1 MPQQNQRA
9 ELHATIWGIANDL
22 RGAIGGWDFKA
33 YVLSS
38 LFYRFISENTTAY
51 FNRMLK
57 AVGSNKS
64 YADMSDNEAENAR
77 QQAIDEKGFFILPSQ
92 LFSNVSKSLDL
103 NKEETYKSL
112 NERISNIFHDIE
124 KSALGT
130 PSEDDLKGLFT
141 DFVVD
146 SPQLGNTVLTRNKLL
161 AKVFIRVA
169 EMDLGEVD
177 YDNNQIDAF
186 GDAYEFLM
194 KMYASE
200 GGKSGGEQFTPQ
212 EVSEVLARL
221 ASYGNPNIRTVYDPA
236 CGSGSLLL
244 KFAKIVPDRN
254 SIKYFGQ
261 ELVPT
266 NYNLSRINMFLHN
279 INFDKFDIQC
289 GDTLL
294 DPRHRHEEPFD
305 AIVSN
310 PPYSKKW
317 DGDNNAL
324 LINDDR
330 YSPAGILAP
339 KSASDLAFTMHM
351 LKSLSESGTAAIVE
365 FPGVLYRG
373 GAEKKI
379 RQYLVTNNFVDTVI
393 QLPQNLFFG
402 VSIATCIIVLR
413 KSARPD
419 NNILFVDASRQFVK
433 NGNKNL
439 LTPENQD
446 AIVNAYA
453 ERKEVQYFTR
463 LVSCQ
468 DVAANDYNLSVSS
481 YVEQEDTREAID
493 ILQVNADLETLCT
506 EGNRLRSEINQ
517 LIKTL

>member
-1 MPQQNQRA
+1 
-9 ELHATIWGIANDL
+9 
-22 RGAIGGWDFKA
+22 
-33 YVLSS
+33 
-38 LFYRFISENTTAY
+38 
-51 FNRMLK
+51 
-57 AVGSNKS
+57 
-64 YADMSDNEAENAR
+64 
-77 QQAIDEKGFFILPSQ
+77 
-92 LFSNVSKSLDL
+92 
-103 NKEETYKSL
+103 
-112 NERISNIFHDIE
+112 
-124 KSALGT
+124 
-130 PSEDDLKGLFT
+130 
-141 DFVVD
+141 
-146 SPQLGNTVLTRNKLL
+146 
-161 AKVFIRVA
+161 
-169 EMDLGEVD
+169 
-177 YDNNQIDAF
+177 
-186 GDAYEFLM
+186 
-194 KMYASE
+194 
-200 GGKSGGEQFTPQ
+200 
-212 EVSEVLARL
+212 
-221 ASYGNPNIRTVYDPA
+221 
-236 CGSGSLLL
+236 
-244 KFAKIVPDRN
+244 
-254 SIKYFGQ
+254 
-261 ELVPT
+261 VPT

-289 GDTLL
+289 GNTLT
-294 DPRHRHEEPFD
+294 DPRHRQEEPFD

-310 PPYSKKW
+310 PPYSQPW
-317 DGDNNAL
+317 DGDSNPI

-339 KSASDLAFTMHM
+339 KSASDLAFTMHI

-379 RQYLVTNNFVDTVI
+379 RQYLVNNNFVDTVI

-419 NNILFVDASRQFVK
+419 NNILFVDASSQFVK

-446 AIVNAYA
+446 AIVRAYA

-468 DVAANDYNLSVSS
+468 DVAANDFNLSVSS

-506 EGNRLRSEINQ
+506 EGNRLRNEINQ